1 MIRVVTLEEIA
12 PAQLSKLCAFLY
24 QAYGIGCEPTDG
36 GVLPRLP
43 AKGPIDAQ
51 AFLEKAACAGAL
63 SDDKILFVTKRPLA
77 ARALPSGQVPTQSLS
92 LASEGRAIV
101 SAHGMP
107 EGDPELLVKRLA
119 KLAVHEVGRLWG
131 LHHCL
136 DVRCALYPPWSPPF
150 VANEQ
155 PQLCA
160 FCREKSDEKM
170 RMSNA

>member
-1 MIRVVTLEEIA
+1 MIRVVTLEEIG
-12 PAQLSKLCAFLY
+12 PAQLSRLCASLY

-36 GVLPRLP
+36 GLLPRLP
-43 AKGPIDAQ
+43 AKGPIDAR
-51 AFLEKAACAGAL
+51 AFLERATCAGAL
-63 SDDKILFVTKRPLA
+63 SDDKILFVTRRPLA
-77 ARALPSGQVPTQSLS
+77 ARDLPSGKVPTQSLS
-92 LASEGRAIV
+92 LSSKGRAIV
-101 SAHGMP
+101 SAHGLP
-107 EGDPELLVKRLA
+107 GDDPDRLAKRLA

-136 DVRCALYPPWSPPF
+136 DARCALYPPWSPPF

-160 FCREKSDEKM
+160 FCREKSDERI